1 MHRGAASGKFTGQSD
16 LARLASVISLQA
28 SSPGGR
34 CQAATVAGRIQS
46 KHQVIVAAVG
56 AAKGSQRGDFGAAQ
70 STLNQQPGNGADLRP
85 TAYGQLRCFH
95 IA

>member
-1 MHRGAASGKFTGQSD
+1 MLGYCSFLFRYPGAVAVHHAGAAPVAGQHNLMHRGTAAGKFTGQSD

-56 AAKGSQRGDFGAAQ
+56 TAKG
-70 STLNQQPGNGADLRP
+70 
-85 TAYGQLRCFH
+85 
-95 IA
+95 